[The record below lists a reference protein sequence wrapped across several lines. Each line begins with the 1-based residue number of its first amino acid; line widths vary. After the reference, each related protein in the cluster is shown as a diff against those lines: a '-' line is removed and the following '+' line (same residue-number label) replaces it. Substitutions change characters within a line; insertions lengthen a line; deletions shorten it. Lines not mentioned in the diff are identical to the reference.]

1 MQKIRFYQIKNRF
14 VQLLIVSVNCFP
26 LYANDKLKKEFNF
39 DQAIQYALANN
50 KQVAIAKFE
59 IDFTKADRITAGLR
73 PNPFLNIVADVLP
86 FNPTSKQF
94 DPNRNQ
100 YGVSLGFV
108 IETANKREER
118 INVANKRLKMDELVF
133 LETLRKISISTGN
146 LFIATL
152 AARERYLLAE
162 ENYKNL
168 VNIVEINRIRFKR
181 EDISKLELLR
191 SEVAQDQYA
200 VARVSAQVEYIKL
213 KNELIVF
220 LGLNPSEIDIVLAGN
235 LDSLKLLPKID
246 ANQLLKLATEGRP
259 DYLALVNAEDIA
271 LANMKLQRANAVPNF
286 SILFDS
292 LVQQNQYMYGM
303 SANLELPVFSRNQ
316 GEIAKSESARKQ
328 AAIFREEL
336 YLNLAKEMAITEEEI
351 KIRFEALEQ
360 MRQISLLKSQQAV
373 KIVELAYKGGGSTL
387 LEFLDTTRSY
397 NETKLKY
404 IDALVEYEKA
414 LLNLKYITGFDYEPN

>member
-1 MQKIRFYQIKNRF
+1 MRKINFYQIKKRLL
-14 VQLLIVSVNCFP
+14 QLLIVSVICYP
-26 LYANDKLKKEFNF
+26 LYANDKLKKEFSF

-59 IDFTKADRITAGLR
+59 IEFTKADRITAGLR
-73 PNPFLNIVADVLP
+73 PNPFLNIIADVLP

-118 INVANKRLKMDELVF
+118 INVANKRLKMDELIF
-133 LETLRKISISTGN
+133 LETLRKISITTGN

-168 VNIVEINRIRFKR
+168 VNIVEINRIRFKK

-220 LGLNPSEIDIVLAGN
+220 LGLNPSEIDIVLSGN
-235 LDSLKLLPKID
+235 LDSLKLLPQID

-351 KIRFEALEQ
+351 KVRFEALEQ

>member
-1 MQKIRFYQIKNRF
+1 MRKINFYQIKKRLL
-14 VQLLIVSVNCFP
+14 QLLIVSVICYP
-26 LYANDKLKKEFNF
+26 LYANDKLKKEFSF

-59 IDFTKADRITAGLR
+59 IEFTKADRITAGLR

-100 YGVSLGFV
+100 YGVSFGFV

-133 LETLRKISISTGN
+133 LETLRRISITTGN

-168 VNIVEINRIRFKR
+168 VNIVEINRIRFKK

-220 LGLNPSEIDIVLAGN
+220 LGLNPSEIDIVLSGN
-235 LDSLKLLPKID
+235 LDSLKLLPQID

-351 KIRFEALEQ
+351 KVRFEALEQ

>member
-1 MQKIRFYQIKNRF
+1 MRKSNCNLEHSIVCFLLTFCF
-14 VQLLIVSVNCFP
+14 VCLPILAKEKQ
-26 LYANDKLKKEFNF
+26 KKEFTF
-39 DQAIQYALANN
+39 DEAIRFALQNN
-50 KQVAIAKFE
+50 KQVAIAKYE
-59 IDFTKADRITAGLR
+59 IEFSKADKITAGLR

-86 FNPTSKQF
+86 YNPTSKEF

-100 YGVSLGFV
+100 YGVSFGF
-108 IETANKREER
+108 IYETENKREER
-118 INVANKRLKMDELVF
+118 INVANKRLKMEELIF
-133 LETLRKISISTGN
+133 LESLRKISLGTGN

-168 VNIVEINRIRFKR
+168 VNIVEINKIRFKK

-200 VARVSAQVEYIKL
+200 VAKVSAQVDYLKL
-213 KNELIVF
+213 KNELIVV
-220 LGLNPSEIDIVLAGN
+220 LGLNPSDMDIILSGN
-235 LDSLKLLPKID
+235 LDSLKKFPQID
-246 ANQLLKLATEGRP
+246 PDRLLKLATEGRP
-259 DYLALVNAEDIA
+259 DYLALANAEDVA
-271 LANMKLQRANAVPNF
+271 LANFKLQKANAVPNV

-292 LVQQNQYMYGM
+292 LVQQNQFMYGM

-316 GEIAKSESARKQ
+316 GEIAKSQSARKQ
-328 AAIFREEL
+328 AALFREEL
-336 YLNLAKEMAITEEEI
+336 YLNLAKEMAITEEEL
-351 KIRFEALEQ
+351 KVRFDALEQ

-397 NETKLKY
+397 NETRLKY
-404 IDALVEYEKA
+404 IDALVEYERA
-414 LLNLKYITGFDYEPN
+414 LLNLKYIAGFDYEPN

>member
-1 MQKIRFYQIKNRF
+1 MRKIRFYQIKNRF
-14 VQLLIVSVNCFP
+14 VQLLVVSVICFP

-86 FNPTSKQF
+86 FNPSSKQF

-133 LETLRKISISTGN
+133 LETLRKISITTGN

-292 LVQQNQYMYGM
+292 LVQQNQYMYGV

>member
-1 MQKIRFYQIKNRF
+1 MRKINFYQIKKRLL
-14 VQLLIVSVNCFP
+14 QLLIVSVICYP
-26 LYANDKLKKEFNF
+26 LYANDKLKKEFSF

-59 IDFTKADRITAGLR
+59 IEFTKADRITAGLR

-133 LETLRKISISTGN
+133 LETLRKMSITTGN

-168 VNIVEINRIRFKR
+168 VNIVEINRIRFKK

-220 LGLNPSEIDIVLAGN
+220 LGLNPSEIDIVLSGN
-235 LDSLKLLPKID
+235 LDSLKLLPQID
-246 ANQLLKLATEGRP
+246 ANKLLKLATEGRP
-259 DYLALVNAEDIA
+259 DYLALVNAQDIA

-351 KIRFEALEQ
+351 KVRFEALEQ

>member
-1 MQKIRFYQIKNRF
+1 MRKINFYQIKKRLL
-14 VQLLIVSVNCFP
+14 QLLIVSVICYP
-26 LYANDKLKKEFNF
+26 LYANDKLKKEFSF

-59 IDFTKADRITAGLR
+59 IEFTKADRITAGLR

-133 LETLRKISISTGN
+133 LETLRRISITTGN

-168 VNIVEINRIRFKR
+168 VNIVEINRIRFKK

-220 LGLNPSEIDIVLAGN
+220 LGLNPSEIDIVLSGN
-235 LDSLKLLPKID
+235 LDSLKLLPQID
-246 ANQLLKLATEGRP
+246 ANKLLKLATEGRP

-351 KIRFEALEQ
+351 KVRFEALEQ

>member
-1 MQKIRFYQIKNRF
+1 MRKINFYQIKRRLL
-14 VQLLIVSVNCFP
+14 QLLIVSVICYP
-26 LYANDKLKKEFNF
+26 LYANDKLKKEFSF

-50 KQVAIAKFE
+50 KQVTIAKFE
-59 IDFTKADRITAGLR
+59 IEFTKADRITAGLR

-133 LETLRKISISTGN
+133 LETLRKISIATGN

-168 VNIVEINRIRFKR
+168 VNIVEINRIRFKK

-220 LGLNPSEIDIVLAGN
+220 LGLNPSEIDIVLSGN
-235 LDSLKLLPKID
+235 LDSLKLLPQID

-351 KIRFEALEQ
+351 KVRFEALEQ

>member
-1 MQKIRFYQIKNRF
+1 MRKFKCNSLYSIVCFLLTSYFVCLPIFAKEKQKKAFTFDEAIR
-14 VQLLIVSVNCFP
+14 
-26 LYANDKLKKEFNF
+26 
-39 DQAIQYALANN
+39 YALQNN
-50 KQVAIAKFE
+50 KQVAIAKYE
-59 IDFTKADRITAGLR
+59 IEFSKADRITAGLR

-86 FNPTSKQF
+86 YNPTSKEF

-100 YGVSLGFV
+100 YGVSFGF
-108 IETANKREER
+108 IYETENKREER
-118 INVANKRLKMDELVF
+118 INVANKRLKMEELIF
-133 LETLRKISISTGN
+133 LESLRKISLGTGN

-168 VNIVEINRIRFKR
+168 VNIVEINKIRFKK

-200 VARVSAQVEYIKL
+200 VAKVSAQVEYLKL
-213 KNELIVF
+213 KNELIVV
-220 LGLNPSEIDIVLAGN
+220 LGLNPSEMDIILSGN
-235 LDSLKLLPKID
+235 LDSLKQFPQID
-246 ANQLLKLATEGRP
+246 SDRLLKLATEGRP
-259 DYLALVNAEDIA
+259 DYLALANAEDVA
-271 LANMKLQRANAVPNF
+271 LANFKLQKANAVPNV

-292 LVQQNQYMYGM
+292 LVQQNQFMYGM

-316 GEIAKSESARKQ
+316 GEIAKSQSAKKQ
-328 AAIFREEL
+328 AALFREEL
-336 YLNLAKEMAITEEEI
+336 YLNLAKEMAITEEEL
-351 KIRFEALEQ
+351 KVRFDALEQ

-397 NETKLKY
+397 NETRLKY
-404 IDALVEYEKA
+404 IDALVEYERA
-414 LLNLKYITGFDYEPN
+414 LLNLKYIAGFDYEPN

>member
-1 MQKIRFYQIKNRF
+1 MRKINFYQIKKRLL
-14 VQLLIVSVNCFP
+14 QLLIVSVICYP
-26 LYANDKLKKEFNF
+26 LYANDKLKKEFSF

-59 IDFTKADRITAGLR
+59 IEFTKADRITASLR

-133 LETLRKISISTGN
+133 LETLRRISITTGN

-168 VNIVEINRIRFKR
+168 VNIVEINRIRFKK

-220 LGLNPSEIDIVLAGN
+220 LGLNPSEIDIVLSGN
-235 LDSLKLLPKID
+235 LDSLKLLPQID
-246 ANQLLKLATEGRP
+246 ANKLLKLATEGRP

-351 KIRFEALEQ
+351 KVRFEALEQ

>member
-1 MQKIRFYQIKNRF
+1 MRKINFYQIKKRLL
-14 VQLLIVSVNCFP
+14 QLLIVSVICYP
-26 LYANDKLKKEFNF
+26 LYANDKLKKEFSF

-59 IDFTKADRITAGLR
+59 IEFTKADRITAGLR

-133 LETLRKISISTGN
+133 LETLRKMSITTGN

-168 VNIVEINRIRFKR
+168 VNIVEINRIRFKK

-220 LGLNPSEIDIVLAGN
+220 LGLNPSEIDIVLSGN
-235 LDSLKLLPKID
+235 LDSLKLLPQID
-246 ANQLLKLATEGRP
+246 ANKLLKLATEGRP

-351 KIRFEALEQ
+351 KVRFEALEQ

>member
-1 MQKIRFYQIKNRF
+1 MRKINFYQIKKRLL
-14 VQLLIVSVNCFP
+14 QLLIVSVICYP
-26 LYANDKLKKEFNF
+26 LYANDKLKKEFSF

-50 KQVAIAKFE
+50 KQVTIAKFE
-59 IDFTKADRITAGLR
+59 IEFTKADRITAGLR

-133 LETLRKISISTGN
+133 LETLRRISITTGN

-168 VNIVEINRIRFKR
+168 VNIVEINRIRFKK

-220 LGLNPSEIDIVLAGN
+220 LGLNPSEIDIVLSGN
-235 LDSLKLLPKID
+235 LDSLKLLPQID
-246 ANQLLKLATEGRP
+246 ANKLLKLATEGRP

-351 KIRFEALEQ
+351 KVRFEALEQ

>member
-1 MQKIRFYQIKNRF
+1 MRKIRFYQIKNRF
-14 VQLLIVSVNCFP
+14 VQLLIVSVICFP

-39 DQAIQYALANN
+39 DQAIQYALVNN

>member
-1 MQKIRFYQIKNRF
+1 MRKINFYQIKKRLL
-14 VQLLIVSVNCFP
+14 QLLIVSVICYP
-26 LYANDKLKKEFNF
+26 LYANDKLKKEFSF

-59 IDFTKADRITAGLR
+59 IEFTKADRITAGLR

-133 LETLRKISISTGN
+133 LETLRRISITTGN

-168 VNIVEINRIRFKR
+168 VNIVEINRIRFKK

-220 LGLNPSEIDIVLAGN
+220 LGLNPSEIDIVLSGN
-235 LDSLKLLPKID
+235 LDSLKLLPQID

-351 KIRFEALEQ
+351 KVRFEALEQ

>member
-1 MQKIRFYQIKNRF
+1 MRKFKCNSLYSIVCFLLTSYFVCLPIFAKEKQKKAFTFDEAIR
-14 VQLLIVSVNCFP
+14 
-26 LYANDKLKKEFNF
+26 
-39 DQAIQYALANN
+39 YALQNN
-50 KQVAIAKFE
+50 KQVAIAKYE
-59 IDFTKADRITAGLR
+59 IEFSKADRITAGLR

-86 FNPTSKQF
+86 YNPTSKEF

-100 YGVSLGFV
+100 YGVSFGF
-108 IETANKREER
+108 IYETENKREER
-118 INVANKRLKMDELVF
+118 INVANKRLKMEELIF
-133 LETLRKISISTGN
+133 LESLRKISLGTGN

-168 VNIVEINRIRFKR
+168 VNIVEINKIRFKK

-200 VARVSAQVEYIKL
+200 VAKVSAQVEYLKL
-213 KNELIVF
+213 KNELIVV
-220 LGLNPSEIDIVLAGN
+220 LGLNPSEMDIILSGN
-235 LDSLKLLPKID
+235 LDSLKQFPQID
-246 ANQLLKLATEGRP
+246 SDRLLKLATEGRP
-259 DYLALVNAEDIA
+259 DYLALANAEDVA
-271 LANMKLQRANAVPNF
+271 LANFKLQKANAVPNV

-292 LVQQNQYMYGM
+292 LVQQNQFMYGM

-316 GEIAKSESARKQ
+316 GEIAKSQSARKQ
-328 AAIFREEL
+328 AALFREEL
-336 YLNLAKEMAITEEEI
+336 YLNLAKEMAITEEEL
-351 KIRFEALEQ
+351 KVRFDALEQ

-397 NETKLKY
+397 NETRLKY
-404 IDALVEYEKA
+404 IDALVEYERA
-414 LLNLKYITGFDYEPN
+414 LLNLKYIAGFDYEPN

>member
-1 MQKIRFYQIKNRF
+1 MKRSKHKSNLTLVLFFFACI
-14 VQLLIVSVNCFP
+14 SVVLP
-26 LYANDKLKKEFNF
+26 ISSKEKTKKEFSF
-39 DQAIQYALANN
+39 DQAIQFALKNN
-50 KQVAIAKFE
+50 KQVAIAKYE
-59 IDFTKADRITAGLR
+59 IEFSKADRITAGLR

-86 FNPTSKQF
+86 FNPNSKQF

-108 IETANKREER
+108 YETENKREER
-118 INVANKRLKMDELVF
+118 INVANKKLKMEELIF
-133 LETLRKISISTGN
+133 LESLRKTSLGTGN

-168 VNIVEINRIRFKR
+168 VNIVEINKIRFKK

-200 VARVSAQVEYIKL
+200 VAKVSAQVDYLKL
-213 KNELIVF
+213 KNELIVV
-220 LGLNPSEIDIVLAGN
+220 LGLNPADIDIVLSGN
-235 LDSLKLLPKID
+235 LDSLKLFPLID
-246 ANQLLKLATEGRP
+246 SEKLLKLATLGRP
-259 DYLALVNAEDIA
+259 DYLALVNAEDVA
-271 LANMKLQRANAVPNF
+271 LANFKLQKANAVPNVN
-286 SILFDS
+286 ILFDS

-303 SANLELPVFSRNQ
+303 SVNMELPVFSRNQ
-316 GEIAKSESARKQ
+316 GEIAKSQSTRDQ
-328 AAIFREEL
+328 AALFREEL
-336 YLNLAKEMAITEEEI
+336 YLNLAKEMAITEEEL
-351 KIRFEALEQ
+351 KVRFEALEQ

-397 NETKLKY
+397 NETRLKY
-404 IDALVEYEKA
+404 IDALVEYERA
-414 LLNLKYITGFDYEPN
+414 LLNLKYIAGFDYEQS

>member
-1 MQKIRFYQIKNRF
+1 MRKFNCNSLYSIVCFLLTSCFVCLPIFAKEKQKKAFTFDEAIR
-14 VQLLIVSVNCFP
+14 
-26 LYANDKLKKEFNF
+26 
-39 DQAIQYALANN
+39 YALQNN
-50 KQVAIAKFE
+50 KQVAIAKYE
-59 IDFTKADRITAGLR
+59 IEFSKADRITAGLR

-86 FNPTSKQF
+86 YNPTSKEF

-100 YGVSLGFV
+100 YGVSFGF
-108 IETANKREER
+108 IYETENKREER
-118 INVANKRLKMDELVF
+118 INVANKRLKMEELIF
-133 LETLRKISISTGN
+133 LESLRKISLGTGN

-168 VNIVEINRIRFKR
+168 VNIVEINKIRFKK

-200 VARVSAQVEYIKL
+200 VAKVSAQVEYLKL
-213 KNELIVF
+213 KNELIVV
-220 LGLNPSEIDIVLAGN
+220 LGLNPSEMDIILSGN
-235 LDSLKLLPKID
+235 LDSLKQFPQID
-246 ANQLLKLATEGRP
+246 SDRLLKLATEGRP
-259 DYLALVNAEDIA
+259 DYLALANAEDVA
-271 LANMKLQRANAVPNF
+271 LANFKLQKANAVPNV

-292 LVQQNQYMYGM
+292 LVQQNQFMYGM

-316 GEIAKSESARKQ
+316 GEIAKSQSARKQ
-328 AAIFREEL
+328 AALFREEL
-336 YLNLAKEMAITEEEI
+336 YLNLAKEMAITEEEL
-351 KIRFEALEQ
+351 KVRFDALEQ

-397 NETKLKY
+397 NETRLKY
-404 IDALVEYEKA
+404 IDALVEYERA
-414 LLNLKYITGFDYEPN
+414 LLNLKYIAGFDYEPN